1 MTASSPPWA
10 GPLDAPVL
18 RQLDQFW
25 AFYRKIL
32 TLKALISQRLTDWH
46 PPPDDETAA
55 PVSAEE
61 IAGELRPLLENW
73 LYLAHRDAGPAVM
86 RRTTAVDA
94 GYLDDPVYAMSCLA
108 DEIFIHEVEW
118 QGRDA
123 WRQNPLELQLFHT
136 RIGGE
141 RLFQRIE
148 RLLDRGGADQA
159 DLAAIY
165 LWTLSLS
172 FRGQYRGS
180 DDGGR
185 IAFLRKRLF
194 ALIFHRP
201 SELYAIEPP
210 LLPEAHAHTLDQ
222 GSGGRLRSWKAWVGY
237 WLLSVAGVLVISALV
252 WALTT
257 QNLSSSLDALLASTG
272 VQAD

>member
-1 MTASSPPWA
+1 MSVVSSPWA
-10 GPLDAPVL
+10 GSIDAPVP

-25 AFYRKIL
+25 AFYRKVMA
-32 TLKALISQRLTDWH
+32 LKGLIRQRLTDWH
-46 PPPDDETAA
+46 PPSDTEPTE

-73 LYLAHRDAGPAVM
+73 LYLAHRNAGPTVV
-86 RRTTAVDA
+86 RKTTSIDTD
-94 GYLDDPVYAMSCLA
+94 YLDDPVYAMSCLA
-108 DEIFIHEVEW
+108 DEIFIHEVDW

-123 WRQNPLELQLFHT
+123 WRNNPLELQLFHT

-210 LLPEAHAHTLDQ
+210 LLPEAHVHTLDQ
-222 GSGGRLRSWKAWVGY
+222 GAGGRLRSWKIWVLC
-237 WLLSVAGVLVISALV
+237 WLLVLAGLLAISAVV
-252 WALTT
+252 WSLTIT
-257 QNLSSSLDALLASTG
+257 TLGNSLEGLLEAPS
-272 VQAD
+272 VQTR